1 MRHSSGGRIGTWV
14 AVSLLYIVLDTLLTP
29 ARAGTWPTLVPIV
42 SFAGNWVSTATYE
55 RGIVV
60 RYRGQTYL
68 SLRRSRDVIP
78 PTNTVNWVVLDS
90 RGAAGPSGPAGAA
103 GPPGPAGAR
112 GAAGPAGPNGLTGP
126 PGASG
131 PPGAAG
137 PKGAQGPTGP
147 RGASGPAGA
156 AGAPGVAGPRGPTG
170 AAGPQGPQGITG
182 IVTIRDAN
190 SVLVAVPQ
198 NGLFQREVG
207 GRPFFLEAVT
217 PDGLIESDETR
228 FQFFHMAANCAGPR
242 LLQESPWIYIFGK
255 TGYYTTNTTEQVP
268 LSWET
273 FDAGQDLTKPGHCFN
288 QGPFFNPFT
297 LGPVS
302 TVDTSSW
309 GLTPPFSWHL
319 E

>member
-1 MRHSSGGRIGTWV
+1 MRHSSGGRIGAWV
-14 AVSLLYIVLDTLLTP
+14 AMSLLYTVVDTLPTP
-29 ARAGTWPTLVPIV
+29 ARAGTAPTLVPIV
-42 SFAGNWVSTATYE
+42 SLAGNWVSTATYS

-68 SLRRSRDVIP
+68 SLRRSRDVAP
-78 PTNTVNWVVLDS
+78 STNTADWVVLDS
-90 RGAAGPSGPAGAA
+90 RGAAGPPGPAGAA

-112 GAAGPAGPNGLTGP
+112 GAAGPTGPNGLSGS

-137 PKGAQGPTGP
+137 PKGPQGPMGP

-156 AGAPGVAGPRGPTG
+156 AGAPGVAGSRGPTG
-170 AAGPQGPQGITG
+170 AAGPQGPVGITG
-182 IVTIRDAN
+182 IVTVRDAN

-198 NGLFQREVG
+198 NGQFQREVG
-207 GRPFFLEAVT
+207 GQPFYLPSVT
-217 PDGLIESDETR
+217 ETGLGESDETL
-228 FQFFHMAANCAGPR
+228 FQFYHLAADCAGPR
-242 LLQESPWIYIFGK
+242 LVTGPPWIYIFGN
-255 TGYYTTNTTEQVP
+255 TGYYTTNATEQVP

-273 FDAGQDLTKPGHCFN
+273 FTAGQDLTKPGQCFN
-288 QGPFFNPFT
+288 QHPFTNPFII
-297 LGPVS
+297 GPLN
-302 TVDTSSW
+302 TVDISSW